1 MKFTLVLLTSG
12 LVFAGCS
19 KSPEEN
25 QVKFETTSI
34 KVETAQCGSCASAIT
49 KALKKVDGVH
59 KADVDIDKK
68 VATVKFASD
77 KASITQL
84 EDAVTKAGY
93 SANDKKSDPTAY
105 EKLDEC
111 CKVE

>member
-1 MKFTLVLLTSG
+1 MKFTLILLTIG
-12 LVFAGCS
+12 LLFVGCS
-19 KSPEEN
+19 KSPEKN

-49 KALKKVDGVH
+49 KALNNVEGVQ
-59 KADVDIDKK
+59 KADVDIKKK
-68 VATVKFASD
+68 VATVIFASD
-77 KASITQL
+77 KTSLSHL
-84 EDAVTKAGY
+84 EEAVTKAGY
-93 SANDKKSDPTAY
+93 SANDKKADAAAY